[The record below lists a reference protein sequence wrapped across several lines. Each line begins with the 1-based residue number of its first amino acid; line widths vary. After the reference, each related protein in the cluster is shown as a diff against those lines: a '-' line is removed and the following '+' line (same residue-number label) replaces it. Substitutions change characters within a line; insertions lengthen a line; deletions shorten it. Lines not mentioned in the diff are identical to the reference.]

1 MFDLRKARFV
11 LDEGESNMEATLK
24 VLSLDTEA
32 TFSPAQLAKGLV
44 ENVGRVVIGKK
55 DVVTSAVVTLLARG
69 HVLLEDVPGVGK
81 TLLAKALAKSLA
93 GDFKRIQFTA
103 DLLPSDVTGVTIY
116 SQERRD
122 FLFRKGP
129 VFSNVLLAD
138 EINRATPRTQSSLL
152 EAMEEQNV
160 TVDGIIHPLIAPFFV
175 IATQNPVE
183 LEGTYPLPFAQMD
196 RFMCRLSIGYMNRSS
211 EVAMLKAQRATDPLD
226 AIEPVMDCVTLIHLQ
241 RSVRSVTVSDP
252 LLDYLVRIVEATR
265 TAEALEYGASPRGSL
280 DLQSFS
286 QGLAML
292 EGRDY
297 VLPDDI
303 KHAARLVL
311 PHRLIVRRGNRSV
324 SANARTVIDHIVES
338 VAVPI

>member
-1 MFDLRKARFV
+1 
-11 LDEGESNMEATLK
+11 MEATLK
-24 VLSLDTEA
+24 VLPLEADTS
-32 TFSPAQLAKGLV
+32 FSPTQLARGLA
-44 ENVGRVVIGKK
+44 ENVGRVVIGKNE
-55 DVVTSAVVTLLARG
+55 VVTQAVVTLLAGG

-122 FLFRKGP
+122 FFFRKGP
-129 VFSNVLLAD
+129 VFANVLLAD

-160 TVDGIIHPLIAPFFV
+160 TVDGTLHPLIAPFFV

-196 RFMCRLSIGYMNRSS
+196 RFMCRLTIGYMNRTS
-211 EVAMLKAQRATDPLD
+211 EVAMLKAQRAHDPLD
-226 AIEPVMDCVTLIHLQ
+226 AIEPVMDCETLVQLQ
-241 RSVRSVTVSDP
+241 KAVREVRVADP
-252 LLDYLVRIVEATR
+252 LLDYLVAIVEATR
-265 TAEALEYGASPRGSL
+265 SAESLEHGASPRGSL
-280 DLQSFS
+280 DLQAFS
-286 QGLAML
+286 QGVALL

-303 KHAARLVL
+303 KRAARLVL

-324 SANARTVIDHIVES
+324 SVNARGVIDHIVDS
-338 VAVPI
+338 VPVPI

>member
-1 MFDLRKARFV
+1 
-11 LDEGESNMEATLK
+11 MEATFKL
-24 VLSLDTEA
+24 VPLEPETTFIPSQLS
-32 TFSPAQLAKGLV
+32 QGLV
-44 ENVGRVVIGKK
+44 ENVSRVVIGKK
-55 DVVTSAVVTLLARG
+55 DVVTHAVVALLAGG

-93 GDFKRIQFTA
+93 GDFKRVQFTA

-116 SQERRD
+116 SQEQRD
-122 FLFRKGP
+122 FFFRKGP
-129 VFSNVLLAD
+129 VFTNVLLAD

-160 TVDGIIHPLIAPFFV
+160 TVDGAIHPLASPFFV

-196 RFMCRLSIGYMNRSS
+196 RFMTRLTIGYMSRSA

-226 AIEPVMDCVTLIHLQ
+226 AIEPVMDCDTLVQIQRAVRTVTI
-241 RSVRSVTVSDP
+241 SDA
-252 LLDYLVRIVEATR
+252 LLEYLVLIVEASR
-265 TAEALEYGASPRGSL
+265 TAESLEYGASPRGSL
-280 DLQSFS
+280 DLQAFS

-292 EGRDY
+292 EAREY

-303 KHAARLVL
+303 KRAARLVL
-311 PHRLIVRRGNRSV
+311 PHRFIMRRGNRSV
-324 SANARTVIDHIVES
+324 TLSARSIIDHIIDS
-338 VAVPI
+338 VPVPV

>member
-1 MFDLRKARFV
+1 
-11 LDEGESNMEATLK
+11 MEATLK
-24 VLSLDTEA
+24 AVRIETETAFNPSQLS
-32 TFSPAQLAKGLV
+32 QGLV
-44 ENVGRVVIGKK
+44 ENISRVVIGKK
-55 DVVTSAVVTLLARG
+55 EVVSHAVISLLAGG

-122 FLFRKGP
+122 FFFRKGP

-152 EAMEEQNV
+152 EAMEEQSV
-160 TVDGIIHPLIAPFFV
+160 TVDGTLHTLAAPFFV

-196 RFMCRLSIGYMNRSS
+196 RFMCRLTIGYMARTA
-211 EVAMLKAQRATDPLD
+211 EIAMLKAQRSTDPLD
-226 AIEPVMDCVTLIHLQ
+226 AIEPVMDCETLVRMQKAVRAVTL
-241 RSVRSVTVSDP
+241 SDA
-252 LLDYLVRIVEATR
+252 LLDYLVRIVEGTR
-265 TAEALEYGASPRGSL
+265 SAETLEYGASPRGSL
-280 DLQSFS
+280 DLQAFS
-286 QGLAML
+286 QGMALMDA
-292 EGRDY
+292 RDF

-303 KHAARLVL
+303 KRAARLVL
-311 PHRLIVRRGNRSV
+311 PHRLITRRGTRAVTV
-324 SANARTVIDHIVES
+324 SARHVIDSIVDS
-338 VAVPI
+338 VPVPV

>member
-1 MFDLRKARFV
+1 
-11 LDEGESNMEATLK
+11 MEATLK
-24 VLSLDTEA
+24 VVTLESETGA
-32 TFSPAQLAKGLV
+32 RPAQLAQGLV

-122 FLFRKGP
+122 FQFRKGP

-160 TVDGIIHPLIAPFFV
+160 TVDGVIHPLIAPFFV

-211 EVAMLKAQRATDPLD
+211 EVAMLKAQRSVDPLD
-226 AIEPVMDCVTLIHLQ
+226 AIEPVMDCVTLIQLQ
-241 RSVRSVTVSDP
+241 RAVRAVTVSDV

-286 QGLAML
+286 QGLAL
-292 EGRDY
+292 LDGRDY

-303 KHAARLVL
+303 KGAARLVL

-324 SANARTVIDHIVES
+324 TANARTVIDHIVES

>member
-1 MFDLRKARFV
+1 
-11 LDEGESNMEATLK
+11 MEATFK
-24 VLSLDTEA
+24 VVPLETDPS
-32 TFSPAQLAKGLV
+32 FSPAQLSQGLV
-44 ENVGRVVIGKK
+44 ENVSRVVIGKR
-55 DVVTSAVVTLLARG
+55 DVVTQAVVTLLAGG

-81 TLLAKALAKSLA
+81 TLLAKALAKSLS
-93 GDFKRIQFTA
+93 GDFKRVQFTA

-122 FLFRKGP
+122 FFFRKGP
-129 VFSNVLLAD
+129 VFTNVLLAD

-160 TVDGIIHPLIAPFFV
+160 TVDGTVHPLASPFFV

-196 RFMCRLSIGYMNRSS
+196 RFMTRLTIGYMNRSS
-211 EVAMLKAQRATDPLD
+211 EVAMLKAQRAADPLD
-226 AIEPVMDCVTLIHLQ
+226 SLKAVMDCDTLVQIQRAIRQVTI
-241 RSVRSVTVSDP
+241 SDA
-252 LLDYLVRIVEATR
+252 LLEYLVRLVEASR
-265 TAEALEYGASPRGSL
+265 NAESLEYGASPRGSL
-280 DLQSFS
+280 DLQAFS

-292 EGRDY
+292 EARDY

-311 PHRLIVRRGNRSV
+311 PHRLIMRRGNRSV
-324 SANARTVIDHIVES
+324 SLSARTVIDHIIDS
-338 VAVPI
+338 VPVPI

>member
-1 MFDLRKARFV
+1 
-11 LDEGESNMEATLK
+11 MEATLK
-24 VLSLDTEA
+24 VVPLESEA
-32 TFSPAQLAKGLV
+32 VFEPVRFGQGLV
-44 ENVGRVVIGKK
+44 ENISRVVIGKK
-55 DVVTSAVVTLLARG
+55 EVITNAVATLLAGG

-81 TLLAKALAKSLA
+81 TLLAKALAKSLS

-122 FLFRKGP
+122 FLFRQGP

-160 TVDGIIHPLIAPFFV
+160 TVDGTIHPLAAPFFV

-196 RFMCRLSIGYMNRSS
+196 RFMCRLTIGYMDRAA
-211 EVAMLKAQRATDPLD
+211 EITMLKAQRAVDPLD
-226 AIEPVMDCVTLIHLQ
+226 AIEPVMDCVTLLRLQ
-241 RSVRSVTVSDP
+241 RVVRQVKIADA

-265 TAEALEYGASPRGSL
+265 TAESLEYGASPRGSL
-280 DLQSFS
+280 DLQAFS
-286 QGLAML
+286 QGVALL
-292 EGRDY
+292 EGRDF

-303 KHAARLVL
+303 KRAAKLVL
-311 PHRLIVRRGNRSV
+311 PHRLIIRRGARAV
-324 SANARTVIDHIVES
+324 SASARTVIDHIIES
-338 VAVPI
+338 VPVPI

>member
-1 MFDLRKARFV
+1 
-11 LDEGESNMEATLK
+11 MEATLK
-24 VLSLDTEA
+24 IVSLEGDLSFTP
-32 TFSPAQLAKGLV
+32 SQLSQGLV
-44 ENVGRVVIGKK
+44 ENISRVVIGKK
-55 DVVTSAVVTLLARG
+55 EVVTHAVVAMLAGG

-81 TLLAKALAKSLA
+81 TLLAKALAKSLT

-103 DLLPSDVTGVTIY
+103 DLLPSDVTGVTMY

-122 FLFRKGP
+122 FFFRKGP

-160 TVDGIIHPLIAPFFV
+160 TVDGTVHPLVAPFFV

-196 RFMCRLSIGYMNRSS
+196 RFMCRLTIGYMTRSS
-211 EVAMLKAQRATDPLD
+211 EITMLKSQRATDPLD
-226 AIEPVMDCVTLIHLQ
+226 AIEPVMDCETLVQIQ
-241 RSVRSVTVSDP
+241 KAVRTIKITDG

-265 TAEALEYGASPRGSL
+265 SNESLEYGASPRGSL

-286 QGLAML
+286 QGVALL
-292 EGRDY
+292 ECRDY

-303 KHAARLVL
+303 KRAAKLVL
-311 PHRLIVRRGNRSV
+311 PHRLIIRRGNRSV
-324 SANARTVIDHIVES
+324 VANARALIDHIVDS